1 MTTDTT
7 TLVRALWRRWWASY
21 RPGRLPGWQRPG
33 GAFVRLSPA
42 RVRQLAERI
51 REEHEA

>member
-1 MTTDTT
+1 MTTNTT
-7 TLVRALWRRWWASY
+7 ALVDALWRRWRASY

-42 RVRQLAERI
+42 RVRLLAARI
-51 REEHEA
+51 REEHTG